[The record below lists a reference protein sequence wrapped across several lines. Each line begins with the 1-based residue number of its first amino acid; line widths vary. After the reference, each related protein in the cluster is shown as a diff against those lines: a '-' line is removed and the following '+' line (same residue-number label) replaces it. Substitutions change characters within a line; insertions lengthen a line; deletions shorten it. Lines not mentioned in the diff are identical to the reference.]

1 MANMTS
7 PASAAVRSSEN
18 MDVTCSRAQPMR
30 LALGVLGLG
39 LALYLVRTVAGVRV
53 GLAAGAADDW
63 LYSAIELLA
72 TALIWWRVATSRADR
87 GAWAALAGFA
97 MLWTVGDLGWTLSL
111 DGQADPPFP
120 NWTDALYLAAYVLA
134 YAGVVLLLRS
144 RVRGIRTSVWL
155 DGLIGG
161 FALGAVCAAAFLEP
175 VLGSAAGSSSA
186 VSVTLAYPVLDV
198 ALLCV
203 VGVAFGIADW
213 RPGPLWIAL
222 GLSMAI
228 CAVGDAAYSWQ
239 RAVGDYTALSWVNG
253 TWPTALGVLA
263 VAAWLPEGRRRET
276 RLIDG
281 VFAVPALFAAVSL
294 GLLVWSQFHN
304 VGGLA
309 VVAAAASLVAVGLR
323 AWLTH
328 RENLTLLRQSRQEA
342 LEDGLTG
349 LANRRR
355 LMLDLAWTLRPGV
368 EEPATLVFFDLDGF
382 KGYNDNFGHG
392 AGDTLLARV
401 ASALSDSVA
410 GAGTAYR
417 LGGDEFC
424 VLYGGDVTRED
435 DAVARAAAAL
445 VEIGEGFSISSSYG
459 LVSLPRE
466 AATPSAALRLADDRM
481 YGHKSSQRGAPGS
494 QGRDLLMQVL
504 REREPELEEHVDDV
518 GLLALAVGRRLG
530 LDGEALDEIAR
541 AAELHDVGKIA
552 VPEAI
557 LRKPGQLDEA
567 EWEVMRQHTIVGE
580 RILAAA
586 PSLRPVG
593 RLVRSSHERWD
604 GNGYPDGLAG
614 ERIPL
619 GARIIAVCDA
629 FDAMRQARPYAPSLS
644 EEEALA
650 ELRRCSGT
658 QFDPWVVEVFA
669 AVLKDGAGI
678 TLRVV

>member
-1 MANMTS
+1 
-7 PASAAVRSSEN
+7 
-18 MDVTCSRAQPMR
+18 MDVTSSRAQPVR
-30 LALGVLGLG
+30 LALGLLGIG
-39 LALYLVRTVAGVRV
+39 LAVYLVRTVVGLRA

-63 LYSAIELLA
+63 LYSAIQLLA
-72 TALIWWRVATSRADR
+72 TALIWWRVVSSGTDR

-97 MLWTVGDLGWTLSL
+97 TLWTVGDLGWTLSAE
-111 DGQADPPFP
+111 GQGGLPFP
-120 NWTDALYLAAYVLA
+120 DWTDAFYLAAYVCA
-134 YAGVVLLLRS
+134 YVGMVLLLRA
-144 RVRGIRTSVWL
+144 RARGIRTSVWL
-155 DGLIGG
+155 DGLVGG
-161 FALGAVCAAAFLEP
+161 FALGALCAAVFLEP
-175 VLGSAAGSSSA
+175 VLGAAAGSGA
-186 VSVTLAYPVLDV
+186 EGAVTLAYPVLDV

-203 VGVAFGIADW
+203 VGVAFGVGDW
-213 RPGPLWIAL
+213 RPGPQWIAL
-222 GLSMAI
+222 GLAMTV

-239 RAVGDYTALSWVNG
+239 QAIGDYTALSWVNG
-253 TWPTALGVLA
+253 LWPTALALLA
-263 VAAWLPEGRRRET
+263 AAAWLPESRREA
-276 RLIDG
+276 RLVDG
-281 VFAVPALFAAVSL
+281 AFAVPAFFAAVSL
-294 GLLVWSQFHN
+294 GVLVWSQFHDI
-304 VGGLA
+304 GGLA

-328 RENLTLLRQSRQEA
+328 RENVTLLRQSRQEA

-355 LMLDLAWTLRPGV
+355 LMLDLARTLRDGE

-392 AGDTLLARV
+392 AGDALLARL
-401 ASALSDSVA
+401 ATALSDSITGV
-410 GAGTAYR
+410 GTAYR

-424 VLYGGDVTRED
+424 VLFDGDVPRTD
-435 DAVARAAAAL
+435 GAVGRAAAAL
-445 VEIGEGFSISSSYG
+445 AEIGEGFSITSSYG

-466 AATPSAALRLADDRM
+466 ATTPSTALQLADDRM
-481 YGHKSSQRGAPGS
+481 YGHKGSQRGSPSS

-530 LDGEALDEIAR
+530 LDREALDEIAR

-557 LRKPGQLDEA
+557 LRKPGPLDDA

-586 PSLRPVG
+586 PSLRPVA

-629 FDAMRQARPYAPSLS
+629 FDAMRQARPYAASLS
-644 EEEALA
+644 EEEALV
-650 ELRRCSGT
+650 ELRRCCGT

-669 AVLKDGAGI
+669 AVLADGAGI
-678 TLRVV
+678 TLRVA

>member
-1 MANMTS
+1 
-7 PASAAVRSSEN
+7 
-18 MDVTCSRAQPMR
+18 MDVTCSRARPAR
-30 LALGVLGLG
+30 FALGVLGLG
-39 LALYLVRTVAGVRV
+39 LAVYLVRTVVGLRAGV
-53 GLAAGAADDW
+53 AAGTADDV
-63 LYSAIELLA
+63 LYSAIGLLA
-72 TALIWWRVATSRADR
+72 TGLVWWRVVSSAVDRRA
-87 GAWAALAGFA
+87 WTALAGFA
-97 MLWTVGDLGWTLSL
+97 TLWTVGDLGWTLSL
-111 DGQADPPFP
+111 DGQADVPVP
-120 NWTDALYLAAYVLA
+120 NWTDPFYLAAYGLGYV
-134 YAGVVLLLRS
+134 GMVLLVRG
-144 RVRGIRTSVWL
+144 RARGIRASLWL

-161 FALGAVCAAAFLEP
+161 FALGAICAAVFLEP
-175 VLGSAAGSSSA
+175 VLGSAAGSNTA
-186 VSVTLAYPVLDV
+186 VAVTLAYPMLDV

-203 VGVAFGIADW
+203 VGVAFGVTGW
-213 RPGPLWIAL
+213 RPGPLWIVL
-222 GLSMAI
+222 GLAMTV
-228 CAVGDAAYSWQ
+228 CAVGDAAFSWQ
-239 RAVGDYTALSWVNG
+239 HATGDYTALSWVNG
-253 TWPTALGVLA
+253 TWPTALTVLA
-263 VAAWLPEGRRRET
+263 VAAWLPEGARRET
-276 RLIDG
+276 RLVDG
-281 VFAVPALFAAVSL
+281 VFAVPALFGALSL

-309 VVAAAASLVAVGLR
+309 VVIAAASLVALGLR

-328 RENLTLLRQSRQEA
+328 RENITLLRQSRQEA

-355 LMLDLAWTLRPGV
+355 LMLDLARALRGGV

-382 KGYNDNFGHG
+382 KAYNDNFGHG
-392 AGDTLLARV
+392 AGDTLLARL
-401 ASALSDSVA
+401 AAALSGSVA
-410 GAGTAYR
+410 GVGTAYR

-424 VLYGGDVTRED
+424 VLFGADVTRED
-435 DAVARAAAAL
+435 DVVARATAAL
-445 VEIGEGFSISSSYG
+445 VEIGEGFSITSSYG

-466 AATPSAALRLADDRM
+466 ASTPSTALQLADDRM
-481 YGHKSSQRGAPGS
+481 YGHKSSQRGSSGS
-494 QGRDLLMQVL
+494 LGRDLLMQVL

-557 LRKPGQLDEA
+557 LRKPGPLDDA

-604 GNGYPDGLAG
+604 GSGYPDGLTG

-629 FDAMRQARPYAPSLS
+629 FDAMRQTRPYAASLS
-644 EEEALA
+644 EDEALA
-650 ELRRCSGT
+650 ELRRCCGT

-669 AVLKDGAGI
+669 AVLQDGAGI

>member
-1 MANMTS
+1 
-7 PASAAVRSSEN
+7 
-18 MDVTCSRAQPMR
+18 MR
-30 LALGVLGLG
+30 LAFGVLGLG
-39 LALYLVRTVAGVRV
+39 LTVYLTRTVAGLRF
-53 GLAAGAADDW
+53 GLPAGAADDW
-63 LYSAIELLA
+63 LYSAIEILA
-72 TALIWWRVATSRADR
+72 TALVWWRVASCGADR
-87 GAWAALAGFA
+87 GAWAALAAFA
-97 MLWTVGDLGWTLSL
+97 TLWTAGDLGWTLWL
-111 DGQADPPFP
+111 DAQADPPLP
-120 NWTDALYLAAYVLA
+120 NWTDGLYLAAYGLA
-134 YAGVVLLLRS
+134 YVGMVLLLRR
-144 RVRGIRTSVWL
+144 RVDGIRTSVWL

-175 VLGSAAGSSSA
+175 VLGSAAGSRSA
-186 VSVTLAYPVLDV
+186 MVVTLAYPLLDV

-203 VGVAFGIADW
+203 VGVAFGVGDW
-213 RPGPLWIAL
+213 RPGPRWIAL
-222 GLSMAI
+222 GLSLAI
-228 CAVGDAAYSWQ
+228 CAVGDAAFSWQ
-239 RAVGDYTALSWVNG
+239 HAIGDYSALSAVNG
-253 TWPTALGVLA
+253 TWPTALAVLA
-263 VAAWLPEGRRRET
+263 AAAWLPEGRRRET
-276 RLIDG
+276 RLVDG
-281 VFAVPALFAAVSL
+281 VFAVPAVFAATAL
-294 GLLVWSQFHN
+294 GVLVWSQFHTI
-304 VGGLA
+304 GGLA
-309 VVAAAASLVAVGLR
+309 VVAAAASLVTVGLR

-355 LMLDLAWTLRPGV
+355 LMLDLARMLDRGGD
-368 EEPATLVFFDLDGF
+368 EPATLVFFDLDGF

-392 AGDTLLARV
+392 AGDTLLTRLAC
-401 ASALSDSVA
+401 ALSAAVA
-410 GAGTAYR
+410 GVGTAYR

-424 VLYGGDVTRED
+424 VLFDGDLMLED
-435 DAVARAAAAL
+435 AAVARAVAAL

-459 LVSLPRE
+459 LVSLPHE
-466 AATPSAALRLADDRM
+466 ASTPSAALQLADNRM
-481 YGHKSSQRGAPGS
+481 YGHKSSQRGSPGS

-557 LRKPGQLDEA
+557 LRKPGPLDDA
-567 EWEVMRQHTIVGE
+567 EWEVMRRHTIVGE

-629 FDAMRQARPYAPSLS
+629 FDAMRQARPYAASMS
-644 EEEALA
+644 EAEALA

-658 QFDPWVVEVFA
+658 QFDPSVVEVFA
-669 AVLKDGAGI
+669 VVLKDGAGI
-678 TLRVV
+678 TLRVA

>member
-1 MANMTS
+1 
-7 PASAAVRSSEN
+7 

-30 LALGVLGLG
+30 LAFGVLGLG
-39 LALYLVRTVAGVRV
+39 LTTYLARTLAGVPI
-53 GLAAGAADDW
+53 GLSAAAAGDW
-63 LYSAIELLA
+63 LYSAVEILA
-72 TALIWWRVATSRADR
+72 TALVWWRVATSGADR
-87 GAWAALAGFA
+87 GAWAALAAFA
-97 MLWTVGDLGWTLSL
+97 TLWTVGDLGWTLSF
-111 DGQADPPFP
+111 DGQAALLSP
-120 NWTDALYLAAYVLA
+120 NWTDALYLAAYGLA
-134 YAGVVLLLRS
+134 YVGMVLLLRS

-161 FALGAVCAAAFLEP
+161 FALGAVCAAVFLEP
-175 VLGSAAGSSSA
+175 VLGSAAGSRSA
-186 VSVTLAYPVLDV
+186 MAVTLAYPVLDV

-203 VGVAFGIADW
+203 VGVAFGVGDW
-213 RPGPLWIAL
+213 RPGPPWIAL
-222 GLSMAI
+222 GLSLTV

-239 RAVGDYTALSWVNG
+239 QAVGDYTALSWVNG
-253 TWPTALGVLA
+253 TWPTALALLA
-263 VAAWLPEGRRRET
+263 AAAWLPEGRRLQT
-276 RLIDG
+276 RFVDG
-281 VFAVPALFAAVSL
+281 VFAIPALFAALSL
-294 GLLVWSQFHN
+294 GVLVWSQFHQ

-328 RENLTLLRQSRQEA
+328 RENLALLRQSRQEA

-355 LMLDLAWTLRPGV
+355 LMIDLEQLVGRGAGAPF
-368 EEPATLVFFDLDGF
+368 TLVFFDLDGF

-392 AGDTLLARV
+392 AGDTLLVRLS
-401 ASALSDSVA
+401 SALSASVA
-410 GAGTAYR
+410 GVGTAYR

-424 VLYGGDVTRED
+424 VVFDRDVTRD
-435 DAVARAAAAL
+435 DEAVVRAVEAL
-445 VEIGEGFSISSSYG
+445 VEIGEGFAISSSYG

-466 AATPSAALRLADDRM
+466 APTASAALQLADERM
-481 YGHKSSQRGAPGS
+481 YGHKSSRRGSPSS

-530 LDGEALDEIAR
+530 LDVEALDEIAR
-541 AAELHDVGKIA
+541 AAELHDIGKIA

-557 LRKPGQLDEA
+557 LQKPGPLDDA
-567 EWEVMRQHTIVGE
+567 EWDVMRQHTIVGE

-593 RLVRSSHERWD
+593 RLVRASHERWD
-604 GNGYPDGLAG
+604 GSGYPDRLAG

-629 FDAMRQARPYAPSLS
+629 FDAMRQARPYAASMS
-644 EEEALA
+644 EAQALA

-658 QFDPWVVEVFA
+658 QFDPCVVDAFV
-669 AVLKDGAGI
+669 AVVKDGTGI
-678 TLRVV
+678 TLRVA

>member
-1 MANMTS
+1 
-7 PASAAVRSSEN
+7 
-18 MDVTCSRAQPMR
+18 MDVTYSRAQPLR

-39 LALYLVRTVAGVRV
+39 LAVYLVRTVVGLRL
-53 GLAAGAADDW
+53 GLAAGAADEW
-63 LYSAIELLA
+63 LYSAIEILA
-72 TALIWWRVATSRADR
+72 TALVWWRVASCGKDR

-97 MLWTVGDLGWTLSL
+97 TLWTVGDLGWTLSL
-111 DGQADPPFP
+111 DAQADPPLP
-120 NWTDALYLAAYVLA
+120 NWTDALYLAAYGLA
-134 YAGVVLLLRS
+134 YVGMVLLLRR
-144 RVRGIRTSVWL
+144 RVRGLRTSVWL

-161 FALGAVCAAAFLEP
+161 FALGAVCAAVFLEP
-175 VLGSAAGSSSA
+175 VLGSAAGSRSA
-186 VSVTLAYPVLDV
+186 MAVTLAYPVLDV

-203 VGVAFGIADW
+203 VGVAFGVGDW

-222 GLSMAI
+222 GLSMTV
-228 CAVGDAAYSWQ
+228 CAVGDAVFSWQ
-239 RAVGDYTALSWVNG
+239 HAVGDYTALSWVNG
-253 TWPTALGVLA
+253 TWPTALAVLA

-276 RLIDG
+276 RLVDG

-294 GLLVWSQFHN
+294 ALLVWSQFHN

-349 LANRRR
+349 LANRRE
-355 LMLDLAWTLRPGV
+355 LMLDLARMLRRGV
-368 EEPATLVFFDLDGF
+368 EEPSTLVFFDLDGF

-392 AGDTLLARV
+392 AGDTLLARL

-410 GAGTAYR
+410 GVGTAYR

-424 VLYGGDVTRED
+424 VLYCGDVTRED
-435 DAVARAAAAL
+435 EAVARAAAAL

-466 AATPSAALRLADDRM
+466 ASTPSAALRLADDRM
-481 YGHKSSQRGAPGS
+481 YGHKSSQRGSPSS

-530 LDGEALDEIAR
+530 LDVEALDEIAR

-557 LRKPGQLDEA
+557 LRKPGPLDDA

-629 FDAMRQARPYAPSLS
+629 FDAMRQTRPYAASLS
-644 EEEALA
+644 EDEALA
-650 ELRRCSGT
+650 ELHRCSGT
-658 QFDPWVVEVFA
+658 QFDPWVVEVFT

>member
-1 MANMTS
+1 
-7 PASAAVRSSEN
+7 
-18 MDVTCSRAQPMR
+18 MR

-39 LALYLVRTVAGVRV
+39 LAVYLVRTVAGLRF
-53 GLAAGAADDW
+53 GPAAGAADDW
-63 LYSAIELLA
+63 LYSAIGFLA
-72 TALIWWRVATSRADR
+72 TALVWWRVASCGKDR
-87 GAWAALAGFA
+87 GAWAALAAFA
-97 MLWTVGDLGWTLSL
+97 TLWTVGDLGWTLSL

-120 NWTDALYLAAYVLA
+120 NWTDAFYVAAYGFA
-134 YAGVVLLLRS
+134 YVGMVLLLRA
-144 RVRGIRTSVWL
+144 RARGIRTSVWL
-155 DGLIGG
+155 DGLVGG
-161 FALGAVCAAAFLEP
+161 FALGAVCAAVFLEP
-175 VLGSAAGSSSA
+175 VLGSADGSVAA
-186 VSVTLAYPVLDV
+186 VAVTLAYPVLDV

-203 VGVAFGIADW
+203 VGVAFGVGNW

-222 GLSMAI
+222 GLSLAV

-239 RAVGDYTALSWVNG
+239 QAIGDYSALSWVNG
-253 TWPTALGVLA
+253 TWPTALALLA
-263 VAAWLPEGRRRET
+263 TAAWLPEGRRRET
-276 RLIDG
+276 RLVDG
-281 VFAVPALFAAVSL
+281 AFAVPVLFAAMSL

-304 VGGLA
+304 LGGLA
-309 VVAAAASLVAVGLR
+309 VVAAVASLVAVGLR

-328 RENLTLLRQSRQEA
+328 RENVALLRESRQEA

-355 LMLDLAWTLRPGV
+355 LMLDLTRVLHRGM
-368 EEPATLVFFDLDGF
+368 EESATLVFFDLDGF

-392 AGDTLLARV
+392 AGDTLLARL
-401 ASALSDSVA
+401 ASALTDSVA

-424 VLYGGDVTRED
+424 VLYRGDVTRED
-435 DAVARAAAAL
+435 EVVARAAAAL
-445 VEIGEGFSISSSYG
+445 VEIGEGFSITSSYG

-466 AATPSAALRLADDRM
+466 AGTPSAALRLADDRM
-481 YGHKSSQRGAPGS
+481 YGHKSSQRGSPGS

-530 LDGEALDEIAR
+530 LDVEALDEIAR

-557 LRKPGQLDEA
+557 LRKPGPLDEA

-580 RILAAA
+580 RILAAT

-604 GNGYPDGLAG
+604 GGGYPDGLAG

-629 FDAMRQARPYAPSLS
+629 FDAMRQARPYAASLS
-644 EEEALA
+644 EDEALA
-650 ELRRCSGT
+650 ELHRCSST
-658 QFDPWVVEVFA
+658 QFDPWVVEVFT
-669 AVLKDGAGI
+669 AVLKDGTGI
-678 TLRVV
+678 TLRVA

>member
-1 MANMTS
+1 
-7 PASAAVRSSEN
+7 
-18 MDVTCSRAQPMR
+18 MR
-30 LALGVLGLG
+30 LALGVLGLC
-39 LALYLVRTVAGVRV
+39 LAVYLVRTVAGLRF
-53 GLAAGAADDW
+53 GPAAGAADDW
-63 LYSAIELLA
+63 LYSAIEVLA
-72 TALIWWRVATSRADR
+72 TVLVWWRVASCGKDR

-97 MLWTVGDLGWTLSL
+97 TLWTMGDLGWTLSL
-111 DGQADPPFP
+111 DGHADPSYP
-120 NWTDALYLAAYVLA
+120 NWTDAFYVVAYGFAYV
-134 YAGVVLLLRS
+134 GMVLLLRA
-144 RVRGIRTSVWL
+144 RAHGIRTSVWL
-155 DGLIGG
+155 DGLVGG
-161 FALGAVCAAAFLEP
+161 FALGAVCAAVFLEP
-175 VLGSAAGSSSA
+175 VLGSAAGSGAA
-186 VSVTLAYPVLDV
+186 VAVTLAYPVLDV

-203 VGVAFGIADW
+203 VGVAFGVGNW

-222 GLSMAI
+222 GLSLTV

-239 RAVGDYTALSWVNG
+239 HAIGDYSALSWVNG
-253 TWPTALGVLA
+253 TWPTALALLA
-263 VAAWLPEGRRRET
+263 IAAWLPEGRRRET
-276 RLIDG
+276 RLVDG
-281 VFAVPALFAAVSL
+281 AFAVPALFAAVSL

-304 VGGLA
+304 LGGLA
-309 VVAAAASLVAVGLR
+309 VAAAVASLVAVGLR

-328 RENLTLLRQSRQEA
+328 RENVALLRESRQEA

-355 LMLDLAWTLRPGV
+355 LMSDLTRVLHRGM

-392 AGDTLLARV
+392 AGDTLLARL
-401 ASALSDSVA
+401 ASALTDSVA

-424 VLYGGDVTRED
+424 VLYRGDVTRED
-435 DAVARAAAAL
+435 EAVARAAAAL
-445 VEIGEGFSISSSYG
+445 VEIGEGFSITSSYG

-466 AATPSAALRLADDRM
+466 AGTPSAALRLADDRM
-481 YGHKSSQRGAPGS
+481 YGHKSSQRGSPGS

-530 LDGEALDEIAR
+530 LDVEALDEIAR

-557 LRKPGQLDEA
+557 LRKPGPLDEA
-567 EWEVMRQHTIVGE
+567 EWAVMRQHTIVGE

-604 GNGYPDGLAG
+604 GGGYPDGLAG

-629 FDAMRQARPYAPSLS
+629 FDAMRQARPYAASLS
-644 EEEALA
+644 EDEALA
-650 ELRRCSGT
+650 ELHRCSGT
-658 QFDPWVVEVFA
+658 QFDPWVVEVFT
-669 AVLKDGAGI
+669 AVLKDGTGI
-678 TLRVV
+678 TLRVA

>member
-1 MANMTS
+1 
-7 PASAAVRSSEN
+7 
-18 MDVTCSRAQPMR
+18 MDVTSSRARPVR
-30 LALGVLGLG
+30 FALGVLGLG
-39 LALYLVRTVAGVRV
+39 LAVYLVRTVAGLRV
-53 GLAAGAADDW
+53 GLPGGNADDA
-63 LYSAIELLA
+63 LYSAIEILA
-72 TALIWWRVATSRADR
+72 TALVWWRVASSGTDR

-97 MLWTVGDLGWTLSL
+97 TLWTVGDLGWTLSL
-111 DGQADPPFP
+111 DAQANPPSP
-120 NWTDALYLAAYVLA
+120 NWTDALYLAAYGLA
-134 YAGVVLLLRS
+134 YVGMVGLLRS
-144 RVRGIRTSVWL
+144 HVRGIRTSVWL

-161 FALGAVCAAAFLEP
+161 FALGAVCAAVFLEP
-175 VLGSAAGSSSA
+175 VLGSAAGSGSA
-186 VSVTLAYPVLDV
+186 VAVTLAYPVLDV

-203 VGVAFGIADW
+203 VGVAFGVADW

-222 GLSMAI
+222 GLSMTV
-228 CAVGDAAYSWQ
+228 CAVGDAAFSWQ
-239 RAVGDYTALSWVNG
+239 NAVGDYTALSWVNS
-253 TWPTALGVLA
+253 TWPTALAVLA
-263 VAAWLPEGRRRET
+263 VAAWMPEGRRRET

-281 VFAVPALFAAVSL
+281 VFAVPALFAAMSL
-294 GLLVWSQFHN
+294 GVLVWSQFHV

-328 RENLTLLRQSRQEA
+328 RENITLLRQSRQEA

-355 LMLDLAWTLRPGV
+355 LMVDLARALRGGV
-368 EEPATLVFFDLDGF
+368 EKPATLVFFDLDGF

-392 AGDTLLARV
+392 AGDTLLARL
-401 ASALSDSVA
+401 ATALSESVA
-410 GAGTAYR
+410 GVGTAYR

-424 VLYGGDVTRED
+424 VLYGGDLARD
-435 DAVARAAAAL
+435 DAAVARAAAAL
-445 VEIGEGFSISSSYG
+445 VEIGEGFVISSSYG
-459 LVSLPRE
+459 LVALPRE
-466 AATPSAALRLADDRM
+466 ASTPSTALQLADDRM
-481 YGHKSSQRGAPGS
+481 YGHKSAQRGASGS

-518 GLLALAVGRRLG
+518 GLLALAVSRRLG
-530 LDGEALDEIAR
+530 LDVEALDEIAR

-557 LRKPGQLDEA
+557 LRKPGPLDEA

-580 RILAAA
+580 RILAAT

-629 FDAMRQARPYAPSLS
+629 FDAMRQARPYAASLS
-644 EEEALA
+644 EDEALA

-658 QFDPWVVEVFA
+658 QFDPRVVEVFG

-678 TLRVV
+678 TLRVA